1 MSDISVVDNATNP
14 VASSTSVAPA
24 ADGSAS
30 GTPVSTPASDD
41 ATASEPAK
49 ATGDEPK
56 QSRSESRRQASQRRE
71 IRELH
76 REIGYM
82 RAQLEANRPSASQA
96 DPEQPGGQERLS
108 PEQAATQ
115 RRQAAKA
122 QLAMERL
129 EDAGDSIEGFDAV
142 LQKITAKDFPIT
154 EAIVD
159 FLVES
164 DQAAQVAAWLSEH
177 KDEAHRISMMS
188 EWRADR
194 ALEKVAAELKAKP
207 APRTT
212 NTPPPP
218 RTVDGRGAP
227 NFDPEKASMDDY
239 AKHWEQRRAARSR

>member
-1 MSDISVVDNATNP
+1 MSDTSVVDNATDT
-14 VASSTSVAPA
+14 VATSTPVAPA
-24 ADGSAS
+24 ANGSTSEAP
-30 GTPVSTPASDD
+30 GSTPASVD
-41 ATASEPAK
+41 ATASTAK
-49 ATGDEPK
+49 PEGEEPK
-56 QSRSESRRQASQRRE
+56 QSRSESRRQANQRRE

-82 RAQLEANRPSASQA
+82 RAQLEGKAPPAQT
-96 DPEQPGGQERLS
+96 DPAEHGGQERPS
-108 PEQAATQ
+108 PADVATQ

-122 QLAMERL
+122 QLALDRL

-159 FLVES
+159 FLAES
-164 DQAAQVAAWLSEH
+164 DKAAQVAAWMAEH
-177 KDEAHRISMMS
+177 PEETYRISMMS

-194 ALEKVAAELKAKP
+194 ALEKVAASLTSKP

-218 RTVDGRGAP
+218 PTLTPRGAP
-227 NFDPEKASMDDY
+227 QVSLESASMEDFVRIRN
-239 AKHWEQRRAARSR
+239 EQRAKAGFR